1 MYLNR
6 CIKALAIGN
15 IIIWV
20 PYKDYKAAI
29 LQFHK
34 ETNSHTEKEKQAIH
48 QSQLFLALLNITFN
62 ISFYIVIYILF
73 PQHLPIHSFPLQ

>member
-29 LQFHK
+29 LQFHQG
-34 ETNSHTEKEKQAIH
+34 TNSQTEKEKQAIR
-48 QSQLFLALLNITFN
+48 QSHELILALLTFN
-62 ISFYIVIYILF
+62 I
-73 PQHLPIHSFPLQ
+73 